1 MKIKVKEIDFKSFII
16 GFLLASVVFL
26 AMGSN
31 SGTQDVRIVGVST
44 YDNLHVQVEKI
55 NTSEE
60 VPVKL
65 SEVEYNIKVPVKI
78 VDVEYGYKVPIK
90 IENQP
95 VDVRVK

>member
-26 AMGSN
+26 AMGSG

-44 YDNLHVQVEKI
+44 YDNLRVRVEKI
-55 NTSEE
+55 DASEE
-60 VPVKL
+60 
-65 SEVEYNIKVPVKI
+65 VPVKI
-78 VDVEYGYKVPIK
+78 VDVEYGYKIPVN